1 MIKNQELKINTYVN
15 NNRDNRAGS
24 QRLEREQKRAG
35 ALLENA
41 ERCLNTCWRKVSVC
55 PEDDIKDQR
64 EPNRAGCRGGQENA
78 GNHQRRTV
86 FVQGD
91 NTKLGH

>member
-41 ERCLNTCWRKVSVC
+41 ERCLNTCWRKRTEQSRLQRWVGKCWKSSEKNGVC
-55 PEDDIKDQR
+55 PGRQHKIRSLK
-64 EPNRAGCRGGQENA
+64 A
-78 GNHQRRTV
+78 
-86 FVQGD
+86 
-91 NTKLGH
+91 